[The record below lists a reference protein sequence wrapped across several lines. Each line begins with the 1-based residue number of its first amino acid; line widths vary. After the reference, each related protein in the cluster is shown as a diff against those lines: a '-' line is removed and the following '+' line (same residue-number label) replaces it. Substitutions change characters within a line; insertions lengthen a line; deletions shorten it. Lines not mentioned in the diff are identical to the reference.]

1 MVQRLPPARAAALRA
16 AAFTYDAVGATAGD
30 LPTGY
35 RPTHRRAVLERRDF
49 DGAVDD
55 LMRWR
60 VHERAGLWVAASGPV
75 GDTGTVVDMRFGL
88 GPLAVRVPCRVAYV
102 VDEPDR
108 AGFAYGTL
116 PGHPET
122 GEELFLLARLGDGR
136 LTFTVTA
143 FSRAATRLARLG
155 GPVARGLQDRISD
168 RYLRAAE
175 AATSDR

>member
-1 MVQRLPPARAAALRA
+1 MQRLAPARAAALRA
-16 AAFTYDAVGATAGD
+16 APFTYDAVGATAGD
-30 LPTGY
+30 LPAGY
-35 RPTHRRAVLERRDF
+35 RPTHRRAVLDRRDF

-60 VHERAGLWVAASGPV
+60 VHERVGLWVAASGPV
-75 GDTGTVVDMRFGL
+75 SDTDTVVDMRFGV
-88 GPLAVRVPCRVAYV
+88 GPLALRVPCRVVYV

-116 PGHPET
+116 PGHPES
-122 GEELFLLARLGDGR
+122 GEERFLLARLGDGR

-143 FSRAATRLARLG
+143 FSRAASRLARLG
-155 GPVARGLQDRISD
+155 GPVARGVQARITD

-175 AATSDR
+175 ASAD